1 MTDDQPNKVPIYV
14 SYLTFSN
21 MLDWLHE
28 MGTVPSKFDRSLWG
42 KKFGGSTGG
51 QLVSGM
57 KFLGLLNG
65 EDTTPELDRLAMA
78 DRDERK
84 SLMADLLRD
93 AYGAGIVDELPR
105 MTVRM
110 LNDGFASLGSTD
122 ATRRKAISFFI
133 NAAKAADLPLHSM
146 LAKQARNRPATTRKA
161 ATATQKPKP
170 KAEATPTD
178 PPPPD
183 PKTSVP
189 KGLHPALVPLVEDL
203 IKEGPT
209 WTTKKRGRWKAT
221 WDQTL
226 DYAYPEQEDATEG
239 Q

>member
-1 MTDDQPNKVPIYV
+1 MTDEQATKVPIYV

-57 KFLGLLNG
+57 KFLALLEG
-65 EDTTPELDRLAMA
+65 ESTTPELDRLAMA
-78 DRDERK
+78 DRESRK
-84 SLMADLLRD
+84 GLMADLLRD

-105 MTVRM
+105 MTVKM
-110 LNDGFASLGSTD
+110 LNESFASLGSTD

-146 LAKQARNRPATTRKA
+146 LAKQARNRPTTSRKPGSP
-161 ATATQKPKP
+161 PKP
-170 KAEATPTD
+170 KRKQDEQKLPD
-178 PPPPD
+178 PPD
-183 PKTSVP
+183 PRASLP
-189 KGLHPALVPLVEDL
+189 KGLHPALVPLLDDL
-203 IKEGPT
+203 IRDGAG
-209 WTTKKRGRWKAT
+209 WTPQKRARWKAT
-221 WDQTL
+221 WDQNL
-226 DYAYPEQEDATEG
+226 DYAYPTEDGAEAK
-239 Q
+239 